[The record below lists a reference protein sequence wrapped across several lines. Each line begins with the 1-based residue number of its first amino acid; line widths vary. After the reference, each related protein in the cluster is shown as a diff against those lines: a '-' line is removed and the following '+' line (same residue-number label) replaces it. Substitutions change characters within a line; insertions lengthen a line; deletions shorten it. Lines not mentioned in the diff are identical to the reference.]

1 MTLSN
6 NDQALHNIEEAEGE
20 IINAIAETMDV
31 YGVTPSIGRLYA
43 TMYFRDQMTLDEMR
57 DELGLSKPSMSTGVR
72 KLQDIDMVKKVYQ
85 RGSRKHVYQAEKDFF
100 NTFIGFFCQMWERE
114 INTNTVAI
122 QRSKDLL
129 QKVIDDEA
137 VSSIIKKDAI
147 EKLHQIEGS
156 MQYYEWLNNLVKS
169 IRNEEIYNFIPKHPP
184 QK

>member
-137 VSSIIKKDAI
+137 VSSIIKK
-147 EKLHQIEGS
+147 E
-156 MQYYEWLNNLVKS
+156 
-169 IRNEEIYNFIPKHPP
+169 
-184 QK
+184 